1 MANKATKEF
10 RCTDGEA
17 EYRVDEATG
26 KKTLIGYA
34 AVFDD
39 GTEKSQ
45 YRYYGIIETIQR
57 GAFTR
62 ALRDRQDVRGL
73 FNHDSG
79 SLLGRVSSNTLRLSE
94 DDKGL
99 RYEIDLPDTTLGRD
113 LEQLI
118 QRRDLSGSSFGFRVK
133 SEKWERMGNKDE
145 DKYKRSILDV
155 DLIDVG
161 PVTFPAYTG
170 TQSQMRSE
178 DIESLTA
185 QAEAAISEAEAQG
198 RSDAEK
204 NAESA
209 KAEIDALLLRGKA
222 TKIKLQL

>member
-1 MANKATKEF
+1 MANKPVKEF
-10 RCTDGEA
+10 RCTDGDA

-26 KKTLIGYA
+26 KRTLIGYA

-39 GTEKSQ
+39 GTDKTQ
-45 YRYYGIIETIQR
+45 YKYYGITETIQR

-62 ALRDRQDVRGL
+62 ALRDRQDVRAL
-73 FNHDSG
+73 FNHESA
-79 SLLGRVSSNTLRLSE
+79 SLLGRISSGTLRLSE

-133 SEKWERMGNKDE
+133 SEKWERTGSKDE

-185 QAEAAISEAEAQG
+185 QAEAAISEAEDAV
-198 RSDAEK
+198 RSEAEK
-204 NAESA
+204 NAERA

-222 TKIKLQL
+222 SKIKLQL